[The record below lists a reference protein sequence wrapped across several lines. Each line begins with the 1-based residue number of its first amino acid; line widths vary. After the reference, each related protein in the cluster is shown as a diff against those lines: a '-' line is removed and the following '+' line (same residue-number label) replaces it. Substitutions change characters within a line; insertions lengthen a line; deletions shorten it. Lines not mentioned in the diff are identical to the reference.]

1 MINSKILKNIFSL
14 STAEIFSKILVF
26 ITTAYLAR
34 TILTDGL
41 GAINLA
47 QSMATYLLLLITT
60 GMDAYGVKVLAQ
72 NRDKMQSLVDTL
84 FSARF
89 FLSIL
94 VYLFLAIIVF
104 FINKEAEVK
113 LIIMIY
119 GLTIFAQVNYLNWVY
134 MGLEKMEIVAFRLAI
149 TSAMN
154 LTGILLLVHS
164 PEDTWLAALIIA
176 LSQILNAGWMIVYY
190 IKKYFAIR
198 LRINIKLWIEHF
210 KKAMPIGLTF
220 LITAFYN
227 NIGLILVGLLL
238 STGYLYQTG
247 ILGTALK
254 ALLILMSPL
263 AIYQQAFYP
272 QLSRAITLSERS
284 TMLKNYTKITFLT
297 GSLLS
302 VILFFYAE
310 TLIITVFGQPF
321 IESAAL
327 LKILAPALI
336 LMYINL
342 SFSIPLIAWGYEK
355 KVLKTVFVAGLVNLI
370 LNLMFIPKYGMY
382 TVAYVTLL
390 TEFIVAVGL
399 TYYIYKVVKKTYFTN
414 LAILTTISVLSF
426 GIPYLFLDINFIL
439 NISISF
445 ISFILLIL
453 ATKQIEI
460 RQIKSLFGKT
470 NE

>member
-1 MINSKILKNIFSL
+1 
-14 STAEIFSKILVF
+14 
-26 ITTAYLAR
+26 
-34 TILTDGL
+34 
-41 GAINLA
+41 
-47 QSMATYLLLLITT
+47 
-60 GMDAYGVKVLAQ
+60 
-72 NRDKMQSLVDTL
+72 
-84 FSARF
+84 
-89 FLSIL
+89 
-94 VYLFLAIIVF
+94 
-104 FINKEAEVK
+104 
-113 LIIMIY
+113 
-119 GLTIFAQVNYLNWVY
+119 
-134 MGLEKMEIVAFRLAI
+134 
-149 TSAMN
+149 
-154 LTGILLLVHS
+154 
-164 PEDTWLAALIIA
+164 
-176 LSQILNAGWMIVYY
+176 
-190 IKKYFAIR
+190 
-198 LRINIKLWIEHF
+198 
-210 KKAMPIGLTF
+210 
-220 LITAFYN
+220 
-227 NIGLILVGLLL
+227 
-238 STGYLYQTG
+238 
-247 ILGTALK
+247 
-254 ALLILMSPL
+254 MSPL

-272 QLSRAITLSERS
+272 PLSRAITLSERS
-284 TMLKNYTKITFLT
+284 PMLKNYTKITFLT

-302 VILFFYAE
+302 VILFFYAG